1 MITRKDFLE
10 YTRNLKP
17 VASHTSGL
25 VWSEDYF
32 KNGSLLRYSGLVDSD
47 WVEVT
52 DMLSE
57 DNITRNREESLED
70 IMVWADGTWAYR
82 EEMYMMQDMSDD
94 YRTLYVGSEE
104 YESFCITNELY

>member
-1 MITRKDFLE
+1 MITRKEFLE

-25 VWSEDYF
+25 VWSEDYL

-57 DNITRNREESLED
+57 ENI
-70 IMVWADGTWAYR
+70 
-82 EEMYMMQDMSDD
+82 
-94 YRTLYVGSEE
+94 E
-104 YESFCITNELY
+104 YPKEK

>member
-1 MITRKDFLE
+1 MITRKEFLE
-10 YTRNLKP
+10 YTRNMKP

-47 WVEVT
+47 WVQVV

-57 DNITRNREESLED
+57 ENITRGNGR
-70 IMVWADGTWAYR
+70 
-82 EEMYMMQDMSDD
+82 
-94 YRTLYVGSEE
+94 
-104 YESFCITNELY
+104 

>member
-1 MITRKDFLE
+1 MITRKEFLE
-10 YTRNLKP
+10 WTRNLKP

-47 WVEVT
+47 WVQVV

-57 DNITRNREESLED
+57 ENITR
-70 IMVWADGTWAYR
+70 G
-82 EEMYMMQDMSDD
+82 MSDEN
-94 YRTLYVGSEE
+94 LYVQQ
-104 YESFCITNELY
+104 

>member
-1 MITRKDFLE
+1 MITRKEFLE
-10 YTRNLKP
+10 YTRNMKP

-52 DMLSE
+52 DMLSDE
-57 DNITRNREESLED
+57 NI
-70 IMVWADGTWAYR
+70 
-82 EEMYMMQDMSDD
+82 
-94 YRTLYVGSEE
+94 E
-104 YESFCITNELY
+104 YPKEK

>member
-1 MITRKDFLE
+1 MITRKVFLE

-25 VWSEDYF
+25 VWSDDYF

-47 WVEVT
+47 WVQVT

-57 DNITRNREESLED
+57 ENVERGDE
-70 IMVWADGTWAYR
+70 
-82 EEMYMMQDMSDD
+82 
-94 YRTLYVGSEE
+94 
-104 YESFCITNELY
+104 

>member
-1 MITRKDFLE
+1 MIQRKEFLE

-52 DMLSE
+52 DMFSE
-57 DNITRNREESLED
+57 GNVER
-70 IMVWADGTWAYR
+70 
-82 EEMYMMQDMSDD
+82 
-94 YRTLYVGSEE
+94 
-104 YESFCITNELY
+104 

>member
-1 MITRKDFLE
+1 MITRKEFLE
-10 YTRNLKP
+10 YTRNMKP

-47 WVEVT
+47 WVQVV

-57 DNITRNREESLED
+57 ENI
-70 IMVWADGTWAYR
+70 
-82 EEMYMMQDMSDD
+82 
-94 YRTLYVGSEE
+94 E
-104 YESFCITNELY
+104 YPKEK